1 MKKIISLLIIF
12 LTVPMSN
19 AEALSF
25 NENWEL
31 YKKNFISHDG
41 RVIDFQNKSIS
52 HSEGQGYVM
61 LLSLISND
69 METFQKIWE
78 WTKNNLKVRKTDNLL
93 AWKWGKHI
101 SGKWT
106 ILDYNNA
113 TDGDILV
120 AYSLCLAYK
129 NWGESQYLEEAR
141 KIIKDIKELL
151 IIKNNEKFY
160 LLPGYFGFYKED
172 FIILNPSYYV
182 LPAFKAFSDC
192 EDKDF
197 WNNFY
202 EESLDF
208 LLNLNFGDFSL
219 PADWVILKDG
229 KSSIFS
235 EKYES
240 FGIEAIRIILYSAM
254 INDKAILNKFSGY
267 LKIIEK
273 IGYVPM
279 RINLKTNETSPEE
292 GFAFHYFIASLLADK
307 LGKKELAE
315 KLKERGHK
323 KLKEENQNYYSYTLS
338 LIAKGVK

>member
-12 LTVPMSN
+12 FTLPMSN

-101 SGKWT
+101 SGKWI

-113 TDGDILV
+113 TDGDIFV

-129 NWGESQYLEEAR
+129 KWGKSEYLDEAK

-151 IIKNNEKFY
+151 IIKNNGKFY

-172 FIILNPSYYV
+172 FLILNPSYYV
-182 LPAFKAFSDC
+182 LPAFITFSDC
-192 EDKDF
+192 EDKEF
-197 WNNFY
+197 WNKFY

-208 LLNLNFGDFSL
+208 LISLNFGDFKL

-235 EKYES
+235 EKDEF
-240 FGIEAIRIILYSAM
+240 FGIEAIRIILYSAI
-254 INDKAILNKFSGY
+254 INDKAILNKFSEY
-267 LKIIEK
+267 LKVIEK
-273 IGYVPM
+273 IDYVPM
-279 RINLKTNETSPEE
+279 KINLKTNETSPEE
-292 GFAFHYFIASLLADK
+292 GFAFQYFIASLLADK

-323 KLKEENQNYYSYTLS
+323 KLEEEKQNYYSYTLS
-338 LIAKGVK
+338 LIAMGVK